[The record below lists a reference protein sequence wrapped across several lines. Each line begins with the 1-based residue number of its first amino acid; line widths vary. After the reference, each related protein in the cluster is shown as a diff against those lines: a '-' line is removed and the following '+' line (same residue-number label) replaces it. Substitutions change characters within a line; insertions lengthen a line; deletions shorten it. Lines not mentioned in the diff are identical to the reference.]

1 MPGASR
7 AFADTNLF
15 LRFLT
20 QDPPEQA
27 AAAEKVLRRA
37 EAGELTLVT
46 TPLVFAEL
54 AWTLRSFY
62 GRTQGEI
69 AQTLLALLNT
79 PGLEVEASD
88 RLIQATV
95 WFEEKNVD
103 FIDAYHAAWLLE
115 QPYSEVVT
123 FDRKHF
129 GRFAHLRVTVPG
141 TAGSEDKPL

>member
-27 AAAEKVLRRA
+27 AAAEATLRRA
-37 EAGELTLVT
+37 EAGELALVT

-62 GRTQGEI
+62 GKPQVEI

-88 RLIQATV
+88 RLIQAVV

-115 QPYSEVVT
+115 QSFSEVVT

-129 GRFAHLRVTVPG
+129 GRFAHVRVTAPG
-141 TAGSEDKPL
+141 TARSEDETS

>member
-1 MPGASR
+1 MSS

-20 QDPPEQA
+20 EDPPDQA
-27 AAAEKVLRRA
+27 AAAERALRQA
-37 EAGELTLVT
+37 AAGEISLVT

-62 GRTQGEI
+62 GHSRYEI
-69 AQTLLALLNT
+69 AQMLLALLNT
-79 PGLEVEASD
+79 PGIEVETSD
-88 RLIQATV
+88 RLIQAVV

-115 QPYSEVVT
+115 QPFKQVYT
-123 FDRKHF
+123 FDQKHF
-129 GRFAHLRVTVPG
+129 KRFEHLQVEVPG
-141 TAGSEDKPL
+141 EMG

>member
-27 AAAEKVLRRA
+27 AAAEGVLRRA

-62 GRTQGEI
+62 GKTQREI

-88 RLIQATV
+88 RLIQAVV

-123 FDRKHF
+123 SDRKHF
-129 GRFAHLRVTVPG
+129 GRFAHLQVTVPG
-141 TAGSEDKPL
+141 TAGSKNEPS

>member
-1 MPGASR
+1 MNS

-20 QDPPEQA
+20 QDPHDQA
-27 AAAEKVLRRA
+27 VAAERALRRA
-37 EAGELTLVT
+37 AAGEISLVT

-62 GRTQGEI
+62 GHSRQEI
-69 AQTLLALLNT
+69 AQMLLALLNT
-79 PGLEVEASD
+79 PGIEVETSD
-88 RLIQATV
+88 RLIQAVV

-115 QPYSEVVT
+115 QPFKQVYS
-123 FDRKHF
+123 FDQKHF
-129 GRFAHLRVTVPG
+129 RRFEHLQVEVPG
-141 TAGSEDKPL
+141 EMG

>member
-1 MPGASR
+1 MPGGSR

-27 AAAEKVLRRA
+27 VVAEQVLRQA

-62 GRTQGEI
+62 GKTQGEI
-69 AQTLLALLNT
+69 AATLLALLNT

-88 RLIQATV
+88 RLIQAVV

-103 FIDAYHAAWLLE
+103 FIDAYRAAWLLE
-115 QPYSEVVT
+115 QPYNEVIT

-129 GRFAHLRVTVPG
+129 GRFAHLRMTVPANAEG
-141 TAGSEDKPL
+141 EPS

>member
-1 MPGASR
+1 MPEVSS

-20 QDPPEQA
+20 QDPPDQA
-27 AAAEKVLRRA
+27 AAAEQALRRA
-37 EAGELTLVT
+37 AAGEISLVT

-62 GRTQGEI
+62 EHSREDI
-69 AQTLLALLNT
+69 AQMLLALLNT
-79 PGLEVEASD
+79 PGIEVETSD
-88 RLIQATV
+88 RLIQAVV

-115 QPYSEVVT
+115 QPFKQVYT
-123 FDRKHF
+123 FDQKHF
-129 GRFAHLRVTVPG
+129 RRFEHLQVEVPG
-141 TAGSEDKPL
+141 EMG